1 MRALD
6 FNPSTPYPDRQAF
19 AGLDAAMHG
28 LDPETAQRLLRDCLD
43 EIALR
48 QQRLRVQERHYA
60 GDAARPSGFFRIG

>member
-6 FNPSTPYPDRQAF
+6 LNPIPYPDQQAL
-19 AGLDAAMHG
+19 AGLDALMRQ

-48 QQRLRVQERHYA
+48 QQRLRVQESHYA
-60 GDAARPSGFFRIG
+60 GEDARPRELFHIG

>member
-6 FNPSTPYPDRQAF
+6 LTPTPYPDQQAI
-19 AGLDAAMHG
+19 AGLDVLLQG

-48 QQRLRVQERHYA
+48 QHRLRVQESHYA
-60 GDAARPSGFFRIG
+60 GDDARPRELFHIG